1 MIKNLWDKFTSWL
14 FSWQKEKEEKD
25 PHLQFYED
33 ELEPE
38 IPIHV
43 ETIKKPEHCT
53 THSRFKKSCLK
64 CQEIVNG

>member
-1 MIKNLWDKFTSWL
+1 MIKNLWEKFTKWL
-14 FSWQKEKEEKD
+14 FNWQEEEKD
-25 PHLQFYED
+25 PHLVLYED
-33 ELEPE
+33 VLKPE
-38 IPIHV
+38 VPIHV